1 MRYPYFRKHPNIVTK
16 MPLNPLPSIKKES
29 VPSYI
34 LRRQLWPACFFGGGT
49 LPRFSHSKL
58 EDYTF
63 FEVKTITQSP
73 AFLALGWKKKH
84 LFTALSESCNICHL
98 LGSHA
103 KRNHFIFQPSNR
115 LCWKVSFREGD
126 PCNFTNHP
134 PKNIDKRQWDWRT
147 QPRWASPDTS
157 PNSPPFFYIQML
169 SEMCLFVGS
178 PRILLRFLARVK
190 THDVN
195 RNC

>member
-16 MPLNPLPSIKKES
+16 MPLNPLPSMKKES

-34 LRRQLWPACFFGGGT
+34 LRRQLWPACFFGGGHS
-49 LPRFSHSKL
+49 RFSHSKL
-58 EDYTF
+58 EYYTF

-73 AFLALGWKKKH
+73 AFLVLGWKKKKN

-134 PKNIDKRQWDWRT
+134 PKNNDKRQWDWRK
-147 QPRWASPDTS
+147 QPGG
-157 PNSPPFFYIQML
+157 L
-169 SEMCLFVGS
+169 
-178 PRILLRFLARVK
+178 PRILPRIHLPSFTYKCFPKCVYLLDLREFSL
-190 THDVN
+190 DSWPG
-195 RNC
+195 